1 VMLEV
6 EVMEI
11 SHDRLTNLGLQLPD
25 SISISTPTSATTVG
39 DLKALTR
46 NDLLVSGLSA
56 TLNLKLTDTDANLL
70 ASPRIRAR
78 NKEKARILIGDR
90 VPIITNTV
98 TPVQT
103 GGGVVTGSVQYQD
116 VGLKLEFEPQ
126 VYSDK
131 EVGIRI
137 NLEVSSIVKEIS
149 GPNGSLAYQIGTRN
163 AQTVIRLRDGETQVL
178 GGLISAEDRNTAA
191 KVPGLGHLPVIGKL
205 FGNNSG
211 TNVKTDVVLS
221 ITPRILRPPALL
233 DASVRSVFSGT
244 EASLRERALQ
254 LEPIGSV
261 RGSGGATPSVTPSA
275 TPTTPSTPAPSSSL
289 GTPVPS
295 AGSTGAPPPA
305 APAPA
310 PATVT
315 GSDQQAQ
322 GNPAIRS
329 LLQRM
334 NQNRG
339 AGGATA
345 APSAASAPSR
355 STQ

>member
-1 VMLEV
+1 
-6 EVMEI
+6 
-11 SHDRLTNLGLQLPD
+11 
-25 SISISTPTSATTVG
+25 
-39 DLKALTR
+39 
-46 NDLLVSGLSA
+46 
-56 TLNLKLTDTDANLL
+56 
-70 ASPRIRAR
+70 
-78 NKEKARILIGDR
+78 

-191 KVPGLGHLPVIGKL
+191 KVPGLGHLPIIGKL

-211 TNVKTDVVLS
+211 TNVKTEVVLS

-254 LEPIGSV
+254 LDPIGSV
-261 RGSGGATPSVTPSA
+261 RGPGGSTPPVTPSA
-275 TPTTPSTPAPSSSL
+275 TPSAPHATQTTPSPSGAITPAATAPSG

-295 AGSTGAPPPA
+295 AGTPVPAGTAA
-305 APAPA
+305 APAAVSGADA
-310 PATVT
+310 PP
-315 GSDQQAQ
+315 AQ
-322 GNPAIRS
+322 GNPAIRN

-334 NQNRG
+334 NQNRTG
-339 AGGATA
+339 AGAGSATVT
-345 APSAASAPSR
+345 PSSAASAPTR